1 MVVTVCS
8 TGVIVC
14 STGRLEFVLQK
25 SIGSSLFY
33 QKYAGNS
40 LFYYERQDVEQTK
53 PVSHSLFYAPVQQN
67 LLVGSDCSTPV
78 KWFTID

>member
-33 QKYAGNS
+33 QKYAD
-40 LFYYERQDVEQTK
+40 LFYCERQDVEQT
-53 PVSHSLFYAPVQQN
+53 
-67 LLVGSDCSTPV
+67 
-78 KWFTID
+78 

>member
-25 SIGSSLFY
+25 SIGISLFY

-40 LFYYERQDVEQTK
+40 LFYYERQDVEQTY
-53 PVSHSLFYAPVQQN
+53 VTL
-67 LLVGSDCSTPV
+67 
-78 KWFTID
+78 

>member
-8 TGVIVC
+8 TEVIVC

-40 LFYYERQDVEQTK
+40 LFYYERQDVEQT
-53 PVSHSLFYAPVQQN
+53 
-67 LLVGSDCSTPV
+67 
-78 KWFTID
+78 